1 VTYTVALLPAAERE
15 WRKLP
20 REILPRINR
29 ALLSLEDEPRPHGV
43 AKLSGSSDRWRIR
56 VGDYR
61 IIYKIDDAA
70 REITVLRIA
79 HRRQVYR

>member
-1 VTYTVALLPAAERE
+1 MAYAVSLLPAAERE

-20 REILPRINR
+20 HEIRPRVNR
-29 ALLSLEDEPRPHGV
+29 ALLSLENEPRPHGA

-61 IIYKIDDAA
+61 IIYQIDDVA